1 MADFLSASERDIL
14 APAPVGRTG
23 RLGYNLRMRA
33 PALLSRRLWLLSGL
47 TLGQSRAAE
56 PLQLVTGD
64 LPPFSIDS
72 KDGGQRG
79 VLVELAEEL
88 LARAGWAVRAQF
100 MPWARAVQQ
109 AQQQPRTL
117 TLPLT
122 RTPAREANFQW
133 AVRLSLQHFSFINLK
148 SRPRIDSLEQ
158 ARLQKIGVLRGSPH
172 GPRLKELAFDDA
184 RVVQAS
190 SNDDLQRMLNLGM
203 IDAIYG
209 SEMISLFNSGMR
221 ERGERQ
227 IGYTV
232 ESGEIWLAAGSGLQ
246 ADEIARMRQAMLEL
260 ERERLP
266 EKLFQRY
273 GLEMPRP
280 RTIAATR

>member
-1 MADFLSASERDIL
+1 
-14 APAPVGRTG
+14 
-23 RLGYNLRMRA
+23 MRA
-33 PALLSRRLWLLSGL
+33 PVLLSRRLLLLSGL
-47 TLGQSRAAE
+47 ALRPARAAE

-64 LPPFSIDS
+64 LPPFSIDA
-72 KDGGQRG
+72 KEGPRG

-88 LARAGWAVRAQF
+88 LSRAGWSVKAQF
-100 MPWARAVQQ
+100 MPWARAVMHG
-109 AQQQPRTL
+109 QQQSRTL
-117 TLPLT
+117 VLPLT
-122 RTPAREANFQW
+122 RTPAREAQFQW

-148 SRPRIDSLEQ
+148 KRPRIESLEQ
-158 ARLQKIGVLRGSPH
+158 ARQQKIGVLRGSPH
-172 GPRLKELAFDDA
+172 GPRLKELGFEDA

-209 SEMISLFNSGMR
+209 SEMISLFNSELR

-227 IGYTV
+227 LGYTV
-232 ESGEIWLAAGSGLQ
+232 ESGEIWMAAGAGLLPE
-246 ADEIARMRQAMLEL
+246 EITKMRQVMQEL
-260 ERERLP
+260 EREHVP
-266 EKLFQRY
+266 EKMFQRY